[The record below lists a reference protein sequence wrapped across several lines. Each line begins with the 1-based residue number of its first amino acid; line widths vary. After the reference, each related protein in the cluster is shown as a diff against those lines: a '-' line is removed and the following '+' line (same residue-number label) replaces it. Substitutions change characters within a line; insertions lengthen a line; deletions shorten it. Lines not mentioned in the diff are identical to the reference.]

1 MASLIGSLLA
11 GPSSWFGG
19 PNDKTTGPTT
29 ASGAPT
35 STPGIAVNNRATL
48 GGWWLLKAPNGDIG
62 LVKQTDLGPSPST
75 GRKFDYTYSLLSL
88 FGYSQQNFPTGSQT
102 NGYYLGQNFATFG
115 GALTTAL
122 GKLGATPGQS
132 AAIQSSIDS
141 GTITHGG
148 SAVVAPIGQK
158 PGTTITSAGQIPITS
173 EAVSAGINL
182 PNPLSGIDAIAAL
195 LTNTQFWLRLGEGIA
210 AVLLIYLGLHALT
223 GQSSSAGQQVKH
235 VTRIVPVPL

>member
-29 ASGAPT
+29 ASGAPIT
-35 STPGIAVNNRATL
+35 TPGIAVDNPSTL
-48 GGWWLLKAPNGDIG
+48 GGWWLLKAPNGNIG
-62 LVKQTDLGPSPST
+62 LVRQTDLGPSPST

-88 FGYSQQNFPTGSQT
+88 FGYSQQNFPTGGQT
-102 NGYYLGQNFATFG
+102 NGYYLGKDISTIS

-122 GKLGATPGQS
+122 GKLGATAGQS
-132 AAIQSSIDS
+132 AAIVQSIDVGS
-141 GTITHGG
+141 IEQGH
-148 SAVVAPIGQK
+148 SAVVAPTGQK
-158 PGTTITSAGQIPITS
+158 PGTTITSAGQSPSGS

-195 LTNTQFWLRLGEGIA
+195 LTSTQFWLRLGEGIA

-235 VTRIVPVPL
+235 VTRVVPIPL